1 MSDETQLRF
10 DLGTCDAV
18 DDALQKIVARE
29 NVCRRLT
36 ETATSDAMRSVREA
50 RRRRLVRHK
59 VRLALSDQ
67 DAGAFLFDGR
77 RTFQR
82 DQYLDWR
89 LRERKGAAWIDYPV
103 VGFRDVDLGDPGCHA
118 VR

>member
-1 MSDETQLRF
+1 MSEEPQLCF
-10 DLGTCDAV
+10 DLGACDAV